1 MVTNGFDLVEKIG
14 TAPKLYY
21 LRYQPQIWNSTSSD
35 FSFCF
40 SGTFRVNHVL

>member
-14 TAPKLYY
+14 TAPKLY
-21 LRYQPQIWNSTSSD
+21 LRYQPQIWISTSSD

-40 SGTFRVNHVL
+40 SGTFRVKHVL